1 MALKRRTVGSQ
12 RRQRPHQRAIAST
25 KAFMSKKHLC
35 LAILA
40 LSVAISFAATARADK
55 RVALLVG
62 NNAYENIPR
71 LQTAV
76 NDARAVGTA
85 LRKLGFSVIS
95 VENQSRRAMSEA
107 MLAFDKAI
115 EPGDTALFF
124 FAGHGFE
131 IQGQNYLLPTD
142 IPEVREGQEEL
153 IRDSAIPAGRIID
166 RLQGR
171 GARTVVLVLDAC
183 RNNPFERP
191 GGRGLKGSGGLAAMT
206 PAEGVF
212 IMFSAGAKQTA
223 LDRLS
228 STERASNSVFT
239 RNLIRRLGEPDL
251 TLVQIAK
258 RLQIEVR
265 QLAASVGRDQ
275 TPAYYDQVVGE
286 IVLNSSGRPTP
297 ADPPPPQTAALL
309 SDVDKRA
316 TEAVPAPPADPLT
329 AELDALAAAKSW
341 SELRGHLT
349 TVRPTARDAHWASLA
364 EQAAIGELTP
374 LATSPH
380 PFHDRLATLEHYAT
394 TFPILNDNPKFL
406 ALRTS
411 IGLSAFGDCLEQAY
425 GTILVDC
432 RRRLESFV
440 RTTPKNAG
448 TVRVDL
454 ARDAARLVGRKL
466 NRSAAAP
473 FFAIAIEAPPE
484 ANVAVCT
491 DPDLTDAVIAA
502 LGRPPDWD
510 EAKAAGAL
518 TEACWN
524 TLGTAVVAQVARETG
539 ESYYLGNACPILL
552 QRDALTGLRAARC
565 REIKSR

>member
-1 MALKRRTVGSQ
+1 
-12 RRQRPHQRAIAST
+12 
-25 KAFMSKKHLC
+25 MSKKSFC

-40 LSVAISFAATARADK
+40 LGIAISFAATAHAEK
-55 RVALLVG
+55 RVALLIG
-62 NNAYENIPR
+62 NNTYQNIPR

-85 LRKLGFSVIS
+85 LRGLGFSVILA
-95 VENQSRRAMSEA
+95 ENQSRRAMSETL
-107 MLAFDKAI
+107 LAFDKAV
-115 EPGDTALFF
+115 EPGDIALFF

-131 IQGQNYLLPTD
+131 IRGQNYLLPTD

-153 IRDSAIPAGRIID
+153 IRDSAFPADRITD

-171 GARTVVLVLDAC
+171 GARTSVLVLDAC

-191 GGRGLKGSGGLAAMT
+191 GGRGLRGSGGLAAMT

-228 STERASNSVFT
+228 TTEGASNSVFT
-239 RNLIRRLGEPDL
+239 RNLVRRLAEPDL

-265 QLAASVGRDQ
+265 QLAASVGLDQ

-286 IVLNSSGRPTP
+286 IVLNSSGRTTP
-297 ADPPPPQTAALL
+297 AGPPPPQTAAQLP
-309 SDVDKRA
+309 DVGKRA
-316 TEAVPAPPADPLT
+316 AEAVPAPSTDPVI
-329 AELDALAAAKSW
+329 AELDALAAAASW

-374 LATSPH
+374 LATSAR
-380 PFHDRLATLEHYAT
+380 PFGDRLAALEHYAA
-394 TFPILNDNPKFL
+394 TFQILNDNPKFL
-406 ALRTS
+406 ALRAS
-411 IGLSAFGDCLEQAY
+411 IVLSAFGECLEQTY
-425 GTILVDC
+425 GTADC
-432 RRRLESFV
+432 HRGLEGFV
-440 RTTPKNAG
+440 RTTPKSAG
-448 TVRVDL
+448 TARADL
-454 ARDAARLVGRKL
+454 ARGAARLVGRKL

-473 FFAIAIEAPPE
+473 FFAIAIEAPAE
-484 ANVAVCT
+484 TNVAACT
-491 DPDLTDAVIAA
+491 DPDLMEAVIAA

-510 EAKAAGAL
+510 EAKAAATL
-518 TEACWN
+518 TEACWS

-539 ESYYLGNACPILL
+539 DSYYLGNACPILL

>member
-1 MALKRRTVGSQ
+1 
-12 RRQRPHQRAIAST
+12 
-25 KAFMSKKHLC
+25 MSKTNLC

-40 LSVAISFAATARADK
+40 LSVAISFAATARAEK
-55 RVALLVG
+55 RVALLIG
-62 NNAYENIPR
+62 NNAYQNVPR
-71 LQTAV
+71 LQTAA
-76 NDARAVGTA
+76 NDARAVGSA
-85 LRKLGFSVIS
+85 LRGLGFSVIIA
-95 VENQSRRAMSEA
+95 ENQSRRAMSEA
-107 MLAFDKAI
+107 LLAFDKAI
-115 EPGDTALFF
+115 EPGDIALFF

-131 IQGQNYLLPTD
+131 IRGQNYLLPTD

-153 IRDSAIPAGRIID
+153 IRDSAFPADRIID
-166 RLQGR
+166 RLQSR
-171 GARTVVLVLDAC
+171 GARTAVLVLDAC

-191 GGRGLKGSGGLAAMT
+191 GGRGLKGRGGLAMMT

-228 STERASNSVFT
+228 TADRASNSVFT
-239 RNLIRRLGEPDL
+239 RNLVRRLAEPDL

-265 QLAASVGRDQ
+265 QLAASVGLEQ

-286 IVLNSSGRPTP
+286 IVLNSSGHATP
-297 ADPPPPQTAALL
+297 ADPPPPQAAALL
-309 SDVDKRA
+309 SDVEKRA
-316 TEAVPAPPADPLT
+316 AEAVPAPSADPAI

-374 LATSPH
+374 LATSAR
-380 PFHDRLATLEHYAT
+380 PFGDRLAALEHYAT

-406 ALRTS
+406 ALRAS
-411 IGLSAFGDCLEQAY
+411 IVLSAFGECLEQGY
-425 GTILVDC
+425 GAALADC
-432 RRRLESFV
+432 RRGLEGFV
-440 RTTPKNAG
+440 RTTPKSVG
-448 TVRVDL
+448 TARADL

-473 FFAIAIEAPPE
+473 FFAIAIEAPAE
-484 ANVAVCT
+484 TNVAVCS

-510 EAKAAGAL
+510 EAKASEAL

-524 TLGTAVVAQVARETG
+524 TLGAAVVAQVARETG
-539 ESYYLGNACPILL
+539 DSYYLGNACPTLL
-552 QRDALTGLRAARC
+552 RRDALTGLRAARC

>member
-1 MALKRRTVGSQ
+1 
-12 RRQRPHQRAIAST
+12 
-25 KAFMSKKHLC
+25 MSKKNFC

-40 LSVAISFAATARADK
+40 LSVAINFVAPARAEK

-107 MLAFDKAI
+107 MLAFDKAV

-142 IPEVREGQEEL
+142 LPEVREGQEEL
-153 IRDSAIPAGRIID
+153 VRDSAIPASRIID

-239 RNLIRRLGEPDL
+239 RNLILRLAEKDL

-286 IVLNSSGRPTP
+286 IVLNASGRPTP
-297 ADPPPPQTAALL
+297 ADPPAPQTAALL

-316 TEAVPAPPADPLT
+316 TEAVPAAPVDPAI

-341 SELRGHLT
+341 SELRDHLPK
-349 TVRPTARDAHWASLA
+349 VRPTARDAHWASLA

-374 LATSPH
+374 LATSPQ
-380 PFHDRLATLEHYAT
+380 PFDDRLAALEHYAT

-425 GTILVDC
+425 AVDC

-473 FFAIAIEAPPE
+473 FFAIAIEVPAE
-484 ANVAVCT
+484 ANAAVCA
-491 DPDLTDAVIAA
+491 DPDLAIAVIAA
-502 LGRPPDWD
+502 LSRPPDWN
-510 EAKAAGAL
+510 EAKAAAAL

-524 TLGTAVVAQVARETG
+524 TLGTAVVAQVARESG

-565 REIKSR
+565 QEIKSRQAR

>member
-1 MALKRRTVGSQ
+1 
-12 RRQRPHQRAIAST
+12 
-25 KAFMSKKHLC
+25 MSKTNLC
-35 LAILA
+35 AAILA
-40 LSVAISFAATARADK
+40 LIIAISFAATAHAGK
-55 RVALLVG
+55 RVALLIG
-62 NNAYENIPR
+62 NNAYQNIPR

-76 NDARAVGTA
+76 NDARAVGAA
-85 LRKLGFSVIS
+85 LRGLGFSVILA
-95 VENQSRRAMSEA
+95 ENQSRRAMSEA
-107 MLAFDKAI
+107 LLAFDKAI
-115 EPGDTALFF
+115 EPGDIALFF

-131 IQGQNYLLPTD
+131 IRGQNYLLPTD

-153 IRDSAIPAGRIID
+153 IRDSAFPADRIID

-171 GARTVVLVLDAC
+171 GARTAVLVLDAC

-191 GGRGLKGSGGLAAMT
+191 GGRGLKGSGGLAVMT

-239 RNLIRRLGEPDL
+239 RNLVRRLAEPDL

-265 QLAASVGRDQ
+265 QLAASVGLEQ

-286 IVLNSSGRPTP
+286 IVLNPSGRTTP

-316 TEAVPAPPADPLT
+316 AEAVPAPSADPAI

-374 LATSPH
+374 LATSTH
-380 PFHDRLATLEHYAT
+380 PSGDRLAALERYAT

-406 ALRTS
+406 ALRAS
-411 IGLSAFGDCLEQAY
+411 IGLSAFGDCLEEAY
-425 GTILVDC
+425 GTVIADC
-432 RRRLESFV
+432 RRGLENFV
-440 RTTPKNAG
+440 RTTPKSVG
-448 TVRVDL
+448 TARTDL
-454 ARDAARLVGRKL
+454 ARDAAHLVGRKL

-473 FFAIAIEAPPE
+473 FFAIAIEAPAE
-484 ANVAVCT
+484 TNAAVCT

-502 LGRPPDWD
+502 LSRPPDWD
-510 EAKAAGAL
+510 EAKASKAL

-524 TLGTAVVAQVARETG
+524 TLGAAVVAQVARETG
-539 ESYYLGNACPILL
+539 DSYYLGNACPTLL

>member
-1 MALKRRTVGSQ
+1 
-12 RRQRPHQRAIAST
+12 
-25 KAFMSKKHLC
+25 MSKKNLC

-40 LSVAISFAATARADK
+40 LGVAISFAATARAEK

-62 NNAYENIPR
+62 NNAYQNVPR

-76 NDARAVGTA
+76 NDARSVGTT
-85 LRKLGFSVIS
+85 LRGLGFSVILA
-95 VENQSRRAMSEA
+95 ENQSRRAMSEA
-107 MLAFDKAI
+107 LLAFDKAI
-115 EPGDTALFF
+115 EPGDIALFF

-131 IQGQNYLLPTD
+131 IRGQNYLLPTD

-153 IRDSAIPAGRIID
+153 IRDSAFPVDRIID
-166 RLQGR
+166 RLQAR
-171 GARTVVLVLDAC
+171 GARTAVLVLDAC
-183 RNNPFERP
+183 RNNPFERS

-228 STERASNSVFT
+228 NTDRASNSVFT
-239 RNLIRRLGEPDL
+239 RNLIHRLAEPDL

-258 RLQIEVR
+258 RLQIEVK

-286 IVLNSSGRPTP
+286 IVLNSSGHTTP
-297 ADPPPPQTAALL
+297 AGPPPPQATALL

-316 TEAVPAPPADPLT
+316 AEAVPAPSADPVI

-341 SELRGHLT
+341 SELRDHLT

-374 LATSPH
+374 LATSGR
-380 PFHDRLATLEHYAT
+380 PFDDRLAALDHYAK
-394 TFPILNDNPKFL
+394 TFQILNDNPKFL
-406 ALRTS
+406 ALRAS
-411 IGLSAFGDCLEQAY
+411 IGLSAFGDCLEQSY
-425 GTILVDC
+425 GTVLNDC
-432 RRRLESFV
+432 RRELDGFV
-440 RTTPKNAG
+440 RTTPKSVG
-448 TVRVDL
+448 TARADL

-473 FFAIAIEAPPE
+473 FFAIAIEAPAE
-484 ANVAVCT
+484 TNAAACT

-510 EAKAAGAL
+510 EAKAAAAL
-518 TEACWN
+518 TEACWS

-539 ESYYLGNACPILL
+539 DNSYYLGNACPILL
-552 QRDALTGLRAARC
+552 RRDALTGLRAARC

>member
-1 MALKRRTVGSQ
+1 
-12 RRQRPHQRAIAST
+12 
-25 KAFMSKKHLC
+25 
-35 LAILA
+35 
-40 LSVAISFAATARADK
+40 
-55 RVALLVG
+55 
-62 NNAYENIPR
+62 
-71 LQTAV
+71 
-76 NDARAVGTA
+76 
-85 LRKLGFSVIS
+85 
-95 VENQSRRAMSEA
+95 MSEA
-107 MLAFDKAI
+107 LLAFDKAI
-115 EPGDTALFF
+115 EPGDIALFF

-131 IQGQNYLLPTD
+131 IRGQNYLLPTD

-153 IRDSAIPAGRIID
+153 IRDSAFPADRIID

-171 GARTVVLVLDAC
+171 GARTAVLVLDAC

-191 GGRGLKGSGGLAAMT
+191 GGRGLKGSGGLAVMT

-228 STERASNSVFT
+228 TTDRASNSVFT
-239 RNLIRRLGEPDL
+239 RNLVRRLAEPDL

-258 RLQIEVR
+258 RLQVEVR
-265 QLAASVGRDQ
+265 QLAASVGGDQ

-286 IVLNSSGRPTP
+286 IVLNSSGHSTP
-297 ADPPPPQTAALL
+297 AGPPPPQTAALL

-316 TEAVPAPPADPLT
+316 AEAVPAPSADPAI

-341 SELRGHLT
+341 SELRDHLT

-374 LATSPH
+374 LATSAR
-380 PFHDRLATLEHYAT
+380 PFGDRLAALEHYAT
-394 TFPILNDNPKFL
+394 TFQILNDNPKFL
-406 ALRTS
+406 ALRAS
-411 IGLSAFGDCLEQAY
+411 IVLSAFGECLEQAY
-425 GTILVDC
+425 GAADC
-432 RRRLESFV
+432 RRGLESFV
-440 RTTPKNAG
+440 RTTPKSVG
-448 TVRVDL
+448 TARADL

-473 FFAIAIEAPPE
+473 FFAIAIEAPAE
-484 ANVAVCT
+484 TNVAACT

-510 EAKAAGAL
+510 EAKAAEAL
-518 TEACWN
+518 TEACWS

-539 ESYYLGNACPILL
+539 DSYYLGNACPILL
-552 QRDALTGLRAARC
+552 RRDALTGLRAARC

>member
-1 MALKRRTVGSQ
+1 
-12 RRQRPHQRAIAST
+12 
-25 KAFMSKKHLC
+25 MSKTNLC

-40 LSVAISFAATARADK
+40 LSIAISFAATAHAEK

-62 NNAYENIPR
+62 NNAYQNVPR

-85 LRKLGFSVIS
+85 LRGLGFSVIIA
-95 VENQSRRAMSEA
+95 ENQSRRAMSEA
-107 MLAFDKAI
+107 LLAFDKAI
-115 EPGDTALFF
+115 EPGDIALFF

-131 IQGQNYLLPTD
+131 IRGQNYLLPTD

-153 IRDSAIPAGRIID
+153 IRDFAFPTDRIID

-171 GARTVVLVLDAC
+171 GARTAVLVLDAC

-206 PAEGVF
+206 PADGVF

-228 STERASNSVFT
+228 NTDRASNSVFT
-239 RNLIRRLGEPDL
+239 RNLLRRLAEPDL

-258 RLQIEVR
+258 RLQIEVQ
-265 QLAASVGRDQ
+265 QLAASVGGDQ

-286 IVLNSSGRPTP
+286 IVLNSSGHTTP
-297 ADPPPPQTAALL
+297 AGPPPPPQTAALL
-309 SDVDKRA
+309 SDVEKRA
-316 TEAVPAPPADPLT
+316 AEAVPAPSADPVI

-374 LATSPH
+374 LATSAR
-380 PFHDRLATLEHYAT
+380 PFGDRLAALEHYAT
-394 TFPILNDNPKFL
+394 TFQILNDNPKFL
-406 ALRTS
+406 ALRAS
-411 IGLSAFGDCLEQAY
+411 IVLSAFGDCLEQAY
-425 GTILVDC
+425 GAVLADC
-432 RRRLESFV
+432 RRGLEAFV
-440 RTTPKNAG
+440 RTTPKSVG
-448 TVRVDL
+448 TARVDL
-454 ARDAARLVGRKL
+454 ARDAAHLVGRKL

-473 FFAIAIEAPPE
+473 FFAIAIEAPAE
-484 ANVAVCT
+484 TNVAACT

-502 LGRPPDWD
+502 LSRPPDWD
-510 EAKAAGAL
+510 EAKAAEAL
-518 TEACWN
+518 TD
-524 TLGTAVVAQVARETG
+524 GTGVR
-539 ESYYLGNACPILL
+539 
-552 QRDALTGLRAARC
+552 LRGPA
-565 REIKSR
+565 SLSPSWL

>member
-1 MALKRRTVGSQ
+1 MLKMNS
-12 RRQRPHQRAIAST
+12 
-25 KAFMSKKHLC
+25 C

-40 LSVAISFAATARADK
+40 LGVAIGFTTTARAEK

-62 NNAYENIPR
+62 NNAYQNVPR
-71 LQTAV
+71 LQTAI
-76 NDARAVGTA
+76 NDARTVGTA
-85 LRKLGFSVIS
+85 LRGLGFSVILA
-95 VENQSRRAMSEA
+95 ENQSRRAMSEA
-107 MLAFDKAI
+107 LLAFDKAI
-115 EPGDTALFF
+115 EPGDIALFF

-131 IQGQNYLLPTD
+131 IRGQNYLLPTD
-142 IPEVREGQEEL
+142 IPEIREGQEEL
-153 IRDSAIPAGRIID
+153 IRDSAFPADRIID

-171 GARTVVLVLDAC
+171 GARTTVLVLDAC

-228 STERASNSVFT
+228 TTDRASNSVFT
-239 RNLIRRLGEPDL
+239 RNLVRRLAEPDL

-258 RLQIEVR
+258 RLQIDVR
-265 QLAASVGRDQ
+265 QLAASVGGDQ

-286 IVLNSSGRPTP
+286 IVLNPSGRITP
-297 ADPPPPQTAALL
+297 AGPPPPQAAALL

-316 TEAVPAPPADPLT
+316 AETVPAPSADPVI

-374 LATSPH
+374 LAMSAR
-380 PFHDRLATLEHYAT
+380 PFGDRLAALEHYAT
-394 TFPILNDNPKFL
+394 TFQVLADNPKFL
-406 ALRTS
+406 ALRAS
-411 IGLSAFGDCLEQAY
+411 IGLSAFGDCLEQGY
-425 GTILVDC
+425 GTVLSDC
-432 RRRLESFV
+432 RRGLEDFV
-440 RTTPKNAG
+440 RTTPKSVG
-448 TVRVDL
+448 TARADL

-466 NRSAAAP
+466 NRAAAAP
-473 FFAIAIEAPPE
+473 FFAIAIEAPAE

-491 DPDLTDAVIAA
+491 DTDLADAVIAA
-502 LGRPPDWD
+502 LSRPPDWN

-518 TEACWN
+518 TEACWG

-539 ESYYLGNACPILL
+539 DSYYLGNACPLL
-552 QRDALTGLRAARC
+552 LRRDALTGLRAARC
-565 REIKSR
+565 REITSR

>member
-1 MALKRRTVGSQ
+1 
-12 RRQRPHQRAIAST
+12 
-25 KAFMSKKHLC
+25 MSKKNLC

-40 LSVAISFAATARADK
+40 LGVAISFAATARAEK

-62 NNAYENIPR
+62 NNAYQNVPR

-76 NDARAVGTA
+76 NDARSVGTT
-85 LRKLGFSVIS
+85 LRGLGFSVILA
-95 VENQSRRAMSEA
+95 ENQSRRAMSEA
-107 MLAFDKAI
+107 LLAFDKAI
-115 EPGDTALFF
+115 EPGDIALFF

-131 IQGQNYLLPTD
+131 IRGQNYLLPTD

-153 IRDSAIPAGRIID
+153 IRDSAFPADRIID
-166 RLQGR
+166 RLQAR
-171 GARTVVLVLDAC
+171 GARTAVLVLDAC
-183 RNNPFERP
+183 RNNPFERS

-228 STERASNSVFT
+228 NTDRASNSVFT
-239 RNLIRRLGEPDL
+239 RNLIHRLAEPDL

-258 RLQIEVR
+258 RLQIEVK

-286 IVLNSSGRPTP
+286 IVLNSSGHTTP
-297 ADPPPPQTAALL
+297 AGPPPPQATALL

-316 TEAVPAPPADPLT
+316 AEAVPAPSADPVI

-341 SELRGHLT
+341 SELRDHLT

-374 LATSPH
+374 LATSGR
-380 PFHDRLATLEHYAT
+380 PFDDRLAALDHYAK
-394 TFPILNDNPKFL
+394 TFQILNDNPKFL
-406 ALRTS
+406 ALRAS
-411 IGLSAFGDCLEQAY
+411 IGLSAFGDCLEQSY
-425 GTILVDC
+425 GTVLNDC
-432 RRRLESFV
+432 RRELDGFV
-440 RTTPKNAG
+440 RTTPKSVG
-448 TVRVDL
+448 TARADL

-473 FFAIAIEAPPE
+473 FFAIAIEAPAE
-484 ANVAVCT
+484 TNAAACT

-510 EAKAAGAL
+510 EAKAAAAL
-518 TEACWN
+518 TEACWS

-539 ESYYLGNACPILL
+539 DNSYYLGNACPILL
-552 QRDALTGLRAARC
+552 RRDALTGLRAARC

>member
-1 MALKRRTVGSQ
+1 MLK
-12 RRQRPHQRAIAST
+12 T
-25 KAFMSKKHLC
+25 KSC

-40 LSVAISFAATARADK
+40 LSVVLGFATTARAEK

-85 LRKLGFSVIS
+85 LRRLGFSVMV

-107 MLAFDKAI
+107 MLAFDKLI
-115 EPGDTALFF
+115 DPGDIALFF

-131 IQGQNYLLPTD
+131 IRGQNYLLPTD

-153 IRDSAIPAGRIID
+153 IRDSAFPAGRIID
-166 RLQGR
+166 RLQAR
-171 GARTVVLVLDAC
+171 GARTAVLVLDAC

-191 GGRGLKGSGGLAAMT
+191 GGRGLRGSGGLAAMT

-239 RNLIRRLGEPDL
+239 RNFVRRLAEPDL

-265 QLAASVGRDQ
+265 QLAASVGLEQ

-286 IVLNSSGRPTP
+286 IVLNSSGRTTP

-316 TEAVPAPPADPLT
+316 AEAVPAPSADPAI

-374 LATSPH
+374 LVTSPR
-380 PFHDRLATLEHYAT
+380 PFDDRLAALERYAT

-406 ALRTS
+406 ALRAA
-411 IGLSAFGDCLEQAY
+411 IGLSAFGDCLEHAY
-425 GTILVDC
+425 GAG
-432 RRRLESFV
+432 RL
-440 RTTPKNAG
+440 
-448 TVRVDL
+448 
-454 ARDAARLVGRKL
+454 
-466 NRSAAAP
+466 
-473 FFAIAIEAPPE
+473 PP
-484 ANVAVCT
+484 
-491 DPDLTDAVIAA
+491 
-502 LGRPPDWD
+502 G
-510 EAKAAGAL
+510 
-518 TEACWN
+518 
-524 TLGTAVVAQVARETG
+524 TG
-539 ESYYLGNACPILL
+539 E
-552 QRDALTGLRAARC
+552 LRAHNAQERRYGAR
-565 REIKSR
+565 RPRA

>member
-1 MALKRRTVGSQ
+1 MLKTNS
-12 RRQRPHQRAIAST
+12 
-25 KAFMSKKHLC
+25 C
-35 LAILA
+35 LAILV
-40 LSVAISFAATARADK
+40 LSIAIGFATTACAEK
-55 RVALLVG
+55 RVALMIG

-76 NDARAVGTA
+76 NDARSVGTA
-85 LRKLGFSVIS
+85 LRRLGFSVMV
-95 VENQSRRAMSEA
+95 VENQPRRAMSEA
-107 MLAFDKAI
+107 MLAFDKMI
-115 EPGDTALFF
+115 EPGDIALFF

-131 IQGQNYLLPTD
+131 IRGQNYLLPTD

-153 IRDSAIPAGRIID
+153 IRDSAFPADRIID
-166 RLQGR
+166 RLQAR
-171 GARTVVLVLDAC
+171 GARTTVLMLDAC

-191 GGRGLKGSGGLAAMT
+191 GGRGLRGSGGLAAMT

-239 RNLIRRLGEPDL
+239 RNLVRRLAEPDL

-265 QLAASVGRDQ
+265 QLAASVGLEQ

-286 IVLNSSGRPTP
+286 IVLNASGRTTP

-316 TEAVPAPPADPLT
+316 AEAVPAPPADPAI

-374 LATSPH
+374 LATSAH
-380 PFHDRLATLEHYAT
+380 PFGDRLAALERYAT

-406 ALRTS
+406 ALRAA

-425 GTILVDC
+425 GPADC
-432 RRRLESFV
+432 RRGLESFV
-440 RTTPKNAG
+440 RTTPKSVG
-448 TVRVDL
+448 TARADL

-473 FFAIAIEAPPE
+473 FFVIAIEAPAE
-484 ANVAVCT
+484 TNAAVCT

-510 EAKAAGAL
+510 EAKASKAL
-518 TEACWN
+518 TDACWN
-524 TLGTAVVAQVARETG
+524 TLGAAVVAQVARETG
-539 ESYYLGNACPILL
+539 DSYYLGNACPTLL
-552 QRDALTGLRAARC
+552 RRDALTGLRAARC

>member
-1 MALKRRTVGSQ
+1 
-12 RRQRPHQRAIAST
+12 
-25 KAFMSKKHLC
+25 MSKINFC

-40 LSVAISFAATARADK
+40 LSIAMGFAATAHAEK
-55 RVALLVG
+55 RVALLIG
-62 NNAYENIPR
+62 NNTYQNIPR

-85 LRKLGFSVIS
+85 LRGLGFTVILA
-95 VENQSRRAMSEA
+95 ENQSRRAMSETL
-107 MLAFDKAI
+107 LAFDKAV
-115 EPGDTALFF
+115 EPGDIALFF

-131 IQGQNYLLPTD
+131 IRGQNYLLPTD

-153 IRDSAIPAGRIID
+153 IRDSSFPADRIID

-171 GARTVVLVLDAC
+171 GARTTVLVLDAC
-183 RNNPFERP
+183 RNNPFERS
-191 GGRGLKGSGGLAAMT
+191 GGRGLRGSGGLAAMT

-228 STERASNSVFT
+228 TTERASNSVFT
-239 RNLIRRLGEPDL
+239 RNLVRRLADPDL

-265 QLAASVGRDQ
+265 QLAASVGLDQ

-286 IVLNSSGRPTP
+286 IVLNSSGRATP
-297 ADPPPPQTAALL
+297 AGPPPPQTAALL
-309 SDVDKRA
+309 ADVDKRA
-316 TEAVPAPPADPLT
+316 AEAVPAPSADPVI
-329 AELDALAAAKSW
+329 AELDALAEAKSW
-341 SELRGHLT
+341 SELRDHLT
-349 TVRPTARDAHWASLA
+349 TVRPTSRDAHWASLA
-364 EQAAIGELTP
+364 EQAAVGELTP
-374 LATSPH
+374 LATSAR
-380 PFHDRLATLEHYAT
+380 PFGDRLAALEHYAT
-394 TFPILNDNPKFL
+394 TFQVLNDNPKFL
-406 ALRTS
+406 ALRAS
-411 IGLSAFGDCLEQAY
+411 IVLSAFGECLEQAY
-425 GTILVDC
+425 GTADC
-432 RRRLESFV
+432 RRGLEGFV
-440 RTTPKNAG
+440 RTTPKSVG
-448 TVRVDL
+448 TARADL

-473 FFAIAIEAPPE
+473 FFAIAIEAPAE
-484 ANVAVCT
+484 TNVAACT

-510 EAKAAGAL
+510 EAKAAAAL
-518 TEACWN
+518 TEACWS
-524 TLGTAVVAQVARETG
+524 TLNAAVVAQVARETG
-539 ESYYLGNACPILL
+539 DSYYLGNACPILL

>member
-1 MALKRRTVGSQ
+1 
-12 RRQRPHQRAIAST
+12 
-25 KAFMSKKHLC
+25 MSKTNLC

-40 LSVAISFAATARADK
+40 LSIAISFAATAHAEK

-62 NNAYENIPR
+62 NNAYQNVPR

-85 LRKLGFSVIS
+85 LRGLGFSVILA
-95 VENQSRRAMSEA
+95 ENQSRRAMSEA
-107 MLAFDKAI
+107 LLAFDKAV
-115 EPGDTALFF
+115 EPGDIALFF

-131 IQGQNYLLPTD
+131 IRGQNYLLPTD

-153 IRDSAIPAGRIID
+153 IRDSAFPADRIID

-171 GARTVVLVLDAC
+171 GARTTVLVLDAC

-191 GGRGLKGSGGLAAMT
+191 GGRGLKGSGGLAVMT

-228 STERASNSVFT
+228 NTDRASNSVFT
-239 RNLIRRLGEPDL
+239 RNLLRRLAEPDL

-265 QLAASVGRDQ
+265 QLAASVGGDQ

-286 IVLNSSGRPTP
+286 IVLNSSGHTTP
-297 ADPPPPQTAALL
+297 GGPPPPQTAALL

-316 TEAVPAPPADPLT
+316 AEAVPAPSAEPVI

-374 LATSPH
+374 LATSAR
-380 PFHDRLATLEHYAT
+380 PFGDRLAALEHYAT
-394 TFPILNDNPKFL
+394 TFQILNDNPKFL
-406 ALRTS
+406 ALRAS
-411 IGLSAFGDCLEQAY
+411 IVLSAFGECLEQAY
-425 GTILVDC
+425 GIVLADC
-432 RRRLESFV
+432 RRGLEGFV
-440 RTTPKNAG
+440 RTTPKSVG
-448 TVRVDL
+448 TARADL
-454 ARDAARLVGRKL
+454 ARDAAHLVGRKL

-484 ANVAVCT
+484 TNMAVCT

-502 LGRPPDWD
+502 LSRPPDWD
-510 EAKAAGAL
+510 EAKAAEAL
-518 TEACWN
+518 TEACWR

-539 ESYYLGNACPILL
+539 DSYYLGNACPILL
-552 QRDALTGLRAARC
+552 RREALTGLRAARC

>member
-1 MALKRRTVGSQ
+1 
-12 RRQRPHQRAIAST
+12 
-25 KAFMSKKHLC
+25 MSKKNLC

-40 LSVAISFAATARADK
+40 LGFAISFAATAHAEK

-62 NNAYENIPR
+62 NNAYQNVPR

-85 LRKLGFSVIS
+85 LRGLGFSVILA
-95 VENQSRRAMSEA
+95 ENQSRRAMSEA
-107 MLAFDKAI
+107 LLAFDKAI
-115 EPGDTALFF
+115 EPGDIALFF

-131 IQGQNYLLPTD
+131 IRGQNYLLPTD

-153 IRDSAIPAGRIID
+153 IRDSAFPADRIID

-171 GARTVVLVLDAC
+171 GARTTVLVLDAC

-191 GGRGLKGSGGLAAMT
+191 GGRGLRGSGGLAMMT

-228 STERASNSVFT
+228 TTDRATNSVFT
-239 RNLIRRLGEPDL
+239 RNLIRRLAEPDL

-258 RLQIEVR
+258 RLQVEVR
-265 QLAASVGRDQ
+265 QLAASVGGDQ

-286 IVLNSSGRPTP
+286 IVLNSSGHTTP
-297 ADPPPPQTAALL
+297 AGPPPPQAAALL

-316 TEAVPAPPADPLT
+316 AEAVPAPSVDPAI

-374 LATSPH
+374 LATSTR
-380 PFHDRLATLEHYAT
+380 PFDDRLATLEHYAK
-394 TFPILNDNPKFL
+394 TFQILNDNPKFL
-406 ALRTS
+406 ALRAS
-411 IGLSAFGDCLEQAY
+411 IGLSAFGDCLEESY
-425 GTILVDC
+425 GTVLIDC
-432 RRRLESFV
+432 RRELDGFV
-440 RTTPKNAG
+440 RTTPKSVG
-448 TVRVDL
+448 TARSDL

-473 FFAIAIEAPPE
+473 FFAIAIEAPAE
-484 ANVAVCT
+484 TNVAVCT

-510 EAKAAGAL
+510 EAKASKAL

-524 TLGTAVVAQVARETG
+524 TLGAAVVAQVARETG
-539 ESYYLGNACPILL
+539 DSYYLGNACPTLL
-552 QRDALTGLRAARC
+552 RRDALTGLRAARC
-565 REIKSR
+565 REIKSQ

>member
-1 MALKRRTVGSQ
+1 MSRTKS
-12 RRQRPHQRAIAST
+12 
-25 KAFMSKKHLC
+25 C
-35 LAILA
+35 LAILT
-40 LSVAISFAATARADK
+40 LSVAIGFATAARAEK
-55 RVALLVG
+55 RLALLVG
-62 NNAYENIPR
+62 NNAYENVPR

-76 NDARAVGTA
+76 NDARTVGTA
-85 LRKLGFSVIS
+85 LRRLGFSVMI
-95 VENQSRRAMSEA
+95 VENQPRRAMSEA
-107 MLAFDKAI
+107 MLAFDKTI
-115 EPGDTALFF
+115 EPGDIALFF

-131 IQGQNYLLPTD
+131 IRGQNYLLPTD

-153 IRDSAIPAGRIID
+153 IRDSAFPADRIID
-166 RLQGR
+166 RLQAR
-171 GARTVVLVLDAC
+171 GARTTVLVLDAC

-228 STERASNSVFT
+228 TTERASNSVFT
-239 RNLIRRLGEPDL
+239 RNLVRWLVEPDL

-258 RLQIEVR
+258 RLQVEVR

-286 IVLNSSGRPTP
+286 IVLNPSGHTPPPT
-297 ADPPPPQTAALL
+297 DPPLPQAAALL

-316 TEAVPAPPADPLT
+316 ADAVPAPSADPVI

-349 TVRPTARDAHWASLA
+349 TVKPTARDTHWASLA
-364 EQAAIGELTP
+364 EQAAIGELTS
-374 LATSPH
+374 LATSARSLG
-380 PFHDRLATLEHYAT
+380 DRLAALEHYAT
-394 TFPILNDNPKFL
+394 TFPVLNDNPKFL
-406 ALRTS
+406 ALRAS

-425 GTILVDC
+425 GTAIADC
-432 RRRLESFV
+432 RRGLDSFV
-440 RTTPKNAG
+440 RTTPKSVG
-448 TVRVDL
+448 TARADL
-454 ARDAARLVGRKL
+454 ARDAAHLVGRKL

-473 FFAIAIEAPPE
+473 FFAIAIEAPAE
-484 ANVAVCT
+484 TNVAVCT

-502 LGRPPDWD
+502 LSRPPDWD
-510 EAKAAGAL
+510 EAKAAGTL

-524 TLGTAVVAQVARETG
+524 TLGAAVVAQVARESG
-539 ESYYLGNACPILL
+539 DSYYLGNACPTLL
-552 QRDALTGLRAARC
+552 RRDALTGLRAARC
-565 REIKSR
+565 REIQSR

>member
-1 MALKRRTVGSQ
+1 MPRT
-12 RRQRPHQRAIAST
+12 
-25 KAFMSKKHLC
+25 HLC

-40 LSVAISFAATARADK
+40 LSVAIGFATTARAEK

-239 RNLIRRLGEPDL
+239 RNLILRLAEKDL

-258 RLQIEVR
+258 RLQLEVR

-286 IVLNSSGRPTP
+286 IVLNASGRLTP
-297 ADPPPPQTAALL
+297 ADPPPPQTTALL

-316 TEAVPAPPADPLT
+316 TEAVPASPADPET

-349 TVRPTARDAHWASLA
+349 KVRPTARDAHWASLA

-380 PFHDRLATLEHYAT
+380 PFDDRLAALEHYAT

-425 GTILVDC
+425 AADC
-432 RRRLESFV
+432 RRQLESFV
-440 RTTPKNAG
+440 RTTPKNVG
-448 TVRVDL
+448 MVRVDL

-466 NRSAAAP
+466 NRSAATP
-473 FFAIAIEAPPE
+473 FFAIAIEAPAE
-484 ANVAVCT
+484 ANAAVCA

-502 LGRPPDWD
+502 LGRPPDWN

-524 TLGTAVVAQVARETG
+524 TLGTAVVAQVAREAG